1 MLRHPRLLLAL
12 AVAAA
17 TVSSAGSPAEAITGG
32 AADDSAHPYVVGI
45 VPPGASTLH
54 CSGVLVRPDRVG
66 PPVVLTDAHCL
77 YRFGRTGTARVSF
90 AAVFTSSTPLFSAHY
105 RIDPAYQPGSFT
117 HDLAVLVLSGRA
129 PVAPAS
135 LAAVGR
141 LSAALPR
148 QVVTVGTGSPYRG
161 QRRMATEIVTRLTGS
176 WLYLRAGSGNSC
188 GGDSGGPDLLP
199 GTASVVALT
208 DQGSCSDSQ
217 DTRVDTTEAH
227 DLVDLA
233 ASPLPG
239 LTAQLSRG
247 STRAGSSVVL
257 RGAANRAFAGRRVYR
272 QGYYSGAWH
281 NWASALLSASGTYTF
296 SITPTVRT
304 TDIYR
309 TYLPATP
316 RSPGGVSRSVRLVVS

>member
-1 MLRHPRLLLAL
+1 MLRRPLLLTAM
-12 AVAAA
+12 AVAVL
-17 TVSSAGSPAEAITGG
+17 TVGSPAEAITGG
-32 AADDSAHPYVVGI
+32 AVDGSAHPYVVGI

-66 PPVVLTDAHCL
+66 PPVILTDAHCL

-90 AAVFTSSTPLFSAHY
+90 AAVFTSSTPLFTAHY
-105 RIDPAYQPGSFT
+105 RIDPAYQPGSSLT
-117 HDLAVLVLSGRA
+117 HDLAVLVLSARA

-161 QRRMATEIVTRLTGS
+161 QRRMATEIVTGLTSS
-176 WLYLRAGSGNSC
+176 WLYLREGSGNSC

-233 ASPLPG
+233 ASPLPA
-239 LTAQLSRG
+239 LTAQLSSG

-257 RGAANRAFAGRRVYR
+257 RGTADRAFAGRRVYR
-272 QGYYSGAWH
+272 QGYYGGAWH
-281 NWASALLSASGTYTF
+281 IWASTLLSSSGGYTF
-296 SITPTVRT
+296 VITPTVRT
-304 TDIYR
+304 TDVYR
-309 TYLPATP
+309 TYLPATS